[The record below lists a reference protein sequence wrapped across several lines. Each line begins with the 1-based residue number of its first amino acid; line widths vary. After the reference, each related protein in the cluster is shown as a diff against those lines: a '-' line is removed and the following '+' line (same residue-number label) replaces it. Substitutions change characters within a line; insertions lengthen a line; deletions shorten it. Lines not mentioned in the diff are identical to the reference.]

1 MKIYQEYMEE
11 NSMVSILSHVF
22 LLYIVSITPLEP
34 RNHLVDNIYY
44 LSFFLSLLSLRV
56 LLIYLKPQKYFE
68 KLAELSIYLTGVWW
82 SVLLSFEIYYSSSFD
97 TIDTVLLFLIIGIA
111 SGGAFSMF
119 KKKRL
124 VISYI
129 LILMLPTL
137 ISMYYSGMKLGIL
150 LAGAMLLFIG
160 FNIVYSAKHN
170 KIWEKLQKNREKMF
184 LQAEEL
190 ELYNKELNIA
200 LEESKDAAR
209 IKSEFL
215 ANMSHEIR
223 TPMNG
228 IIGAADILRGM
239 KIDTETRKMVDII
252 YQSGNSLVTIINDIL
267 DFSKI
272 EAGKMEIEY
281 IPFDLLQSIENTIDI
296 LKTNAEKKKLELIFF
311 FSSKIKHKVIG
322 DETRINQVLI
332 NLVGN
337 AIKFTKEGQVF
348 VKVDLMEESEKYY
361 NLKFSVEDTGIGIS
375 LENQAKIF
383 DSFTQANGS
392 TTRQFGGTGLGTTIS
407 KMLVELMGGEIAL
420 QSPNP
425 NNTVNDKGSVFSFQ
439 IKLKKG
445 EILQQTITIN
455 KTIVGKNALIIDD
468 NETNCFVL
476 GVMLKNWGIKS
487 QEVYDG
493 IQAENHL
500 KNYNDYDLIFLDYN
514 MPRYNGYQVFE
525 KIRKYLK
532 KKTKVIMISSNYT
545 DVTQKE
551 IQKRG
556 IDSLFYKPLKQSDL
570 YQNIVNLFLK
580 KIIAPVKEENKQH
593 YNFENLQVLVVEDN
607 VINQKI
613 ALSILKQVNIKADIA
628 NNGQEALDKLEQKK
642 YDVVF
647 MDIQMPILDGIQ
659 TTKKMR
665 AIGMQTT
672 VIAMTANAMKGDM
685 EMCLNA
691 GMNDYISKPFK
702 KEDLYNLLKKYN
714 S

>member
-1 MKIYQEYMEE
+1 MEE

-22 LLYIVSITPLEP
+22 LLYIVYITPLED
-34 RNHLVDNIYY
+34 RNHLVNNLYY
-44 LSFFLSLLSLRV
+44 LAFFLSLLLLRV
-56 LLIYLKPQKYFE
+56 FLIYLKPQKYFE
-68 KLAELSIYLTGVWW
+68 KIAELSIYLTGIWW
-82 SVLLSFEIYYSSSFD
+82 STLFSFEVYYSSVFD
-97 TIDTVLLFLIIGIA
+97 MIDTVLLFLIIGIA

-119 KKKRL
+119 KKKRI
-124 VISYI
+124 VILYI

-137 ISMYYSGMKLGIL
+137 LSMYYSGMKLGVL
-150 LAGAMLLFIG
+150 LAGAILLFIG
-160 FNIVYSAKHN
+160 FNIVYSTKHN
-170 KIWEKLQKNREKMF
+170 KIWENLQKNREKMF
-184 LQAEEL
+184 IQAEEL
-190 ELYNKELNIA
+190 ELYNRELNIA

-228 IIGAADILRGM
+228 VIGAADILRGM
-239 KIDTETRKMVDII
+239 KIDAETRKMVDII

-296 LKTNAEKKKLELIFF
+296 LKTHAEKKKLELIFF

-348 VKVDLMEESEKYY
+348 VKVDLLEESNDYY

-375 LENQAKIF
+375 PQNQAKIF

-425 NNTVNDKGSVFSFQ
+425 NNTINDKGSVFSFQ

-445 EILQQTITIN
+445 EVLQQTITIN
-455 KTIVGKNALIIDD
+455 KTIVEKKALIIDD

-500 KNYNDYDLIFLDYN
+500 KNYNDYDLVFLDYN
-514 MPRYNGYQVFE
+514 MPRYNGYQVFK
-525 KIRKYLK
+525 KIRKLLK

-570 YQNIVNLFLK
+570 YQSIVNLFLK
-580 KIIAPVKEENKQH
+580 KIIAPSKEEKKQI
-593 YNFENLQVLVVEDN
+593 YNFENLEVLIVEDN

-613 ALSILKQVNIKADIA
+613 ALSILKQVSIKADIA
-628 NNGQEALDKLEQKK
+628 NNGQEALDKFKQKQ
-642 YDVVF
+642 YDVIF

-659 TTKKMR
+659 TVKKMR
-665 AIGMQTT
+665 ELGMQTT

-702 KEDLYNLLKKYN
+702 KEKLYELLKTY
-714 S
+714 SA